1 MTKCS
6 KPPEKPQKK
15 INEFSNHGRV
25 GKQLDSIDRMKNHG
39 RPKLE
44 RLLGARLLGSF
55 QQFARAVVRTS
66 GHPMAF
72 GLAIATVM
80 IWALAGPWFR
90 FDNTWLLVINTVATI
105 ITFLMIFLIR
115 NAQNRESE
123 AVQLKLD
130 ELIRATKA
138 AQNTLLDIE
147 ELSEEE
153 LDRIKARFERLARKA
168 REGSSAGQTEF
179 IRREGHQ
186 DAAVI
191 APFNPGGRPG
201 AGVPG
206 EGL

>member
-1 MTKCS
+1 
-6 KPPEKPQKK
+6 
-15 INEFSNHGRV
+15 
-25 GKQLDSIDRMKNHG
+25 MKNNG

-44 RLLGARLLGSF
+44 RLVGTRLLGRF
-55 QQFARAVVRTS
+55 QKFARAVVRTS

-72 GLAIATVM
+72 GLAMATVV

-147 ELSEEE
+147 ELSEED
-153 LDRIKARFERLARKA
+153 LNRIKARFERLARKA
-168 REGSSAGQTEF
+168 RDELSAGQTEF
-179 IRREGHQ
+179 IRPEGHQ
-186 DAAVI
+186 DAAVVSNESASGI
-191 APFNPGGRPG
+191 SH
-201 AGVPG
+201 
-206 EGL
+206 